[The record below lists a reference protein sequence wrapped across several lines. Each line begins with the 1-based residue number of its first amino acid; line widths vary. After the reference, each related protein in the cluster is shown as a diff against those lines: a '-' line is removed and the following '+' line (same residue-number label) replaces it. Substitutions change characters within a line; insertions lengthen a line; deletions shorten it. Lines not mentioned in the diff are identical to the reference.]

1 MRRWMTAAGL
11 VMALSVVA
19 CDSEEPSSEAGDG
32 DDTQT
37 LRWSLDGLEDLG
49 PQAVYEGWII
59 VDGAPVSTGRFSI
72 DAARAPSVDAF
83 EVDAEQAKAA
93 TAFVLTIEPAQG
105 DDPGPSDSK
114 LMAGGFAESMAALEI
129 SDASALGTD
138 FTDASGEFLLQ
149 TPTSEEPSDYSL
161 GIWFLN
167 PGSGAATL
175 ELPELPA
182 GWVYEGWIVG
192 DDGPLSTGRFATP
205 READSDG
212 KGPAA
217 GPLGAPGKP
226 GQDFIDPALDLVSL
240 TAVVT
245 VEPEPDND
253 PAPFVLKPLVT
264 ATIADVPPPDLQA
277 LDNNAAATNPS
288 GAAWFE

>member
-1 MRRWMTAAGL
+1 MTAGGL
-11 VMALSVVA
+11 VMTLCVA
-19 CDSEEPSSEAGDG
+19 GCDSDEPGSDSDSGEA

-59 VDGAPVSTGRFSI
+59 VDGAPVSTGRFSV
-72 DAARAPSVDAF
+72 DAAGAPSLDAF
-83 EVDAEQAKAA
+83 EVDAGQAEAA
-93 TAFVLTIEPAQG
+93 TAFVLTIEPAEG
-105 DDPGPSDSK
+105 DDPGPSESK
-114 LMAGGFAESMAALEI
+114 LMGGGFVESMAAVEI

-138 FTDASGEFLLQ
+138 FADATGEFLLQ

-161 GIWFLN
+161 GIWFLD

-182 GWVYEGWIVG
+182 GWVYEGWIV
-192 DDGPLSTGRFATP
+192 DANGPISTGRFATP
-205 READSDG
+205 READTDG

-226 GQDFIDPALDLVSL
+226 GQDFIDPALDLIGL
-240 TAVVT
+240 TAVIT

-264 ATIADVPPPDLQA
+264 PSIADVPPPQLQA